1 MTAART
7 DFSPLRR
14 PALLAGAAFALCLLL
29 GWLAYRSLFAY
40 QIGQERRQAALRLD
54 TLALSLDASLARY
67 ESLPG
72 LLALDPSLSALLRA
86 PGETARQAA
95 ANAYLEAAQQNAQIS
110 AAFLIDAHG
119 LTLAASNWRQPYS
132 FVGHNYAF
140 RPYFRDALEHG
151 LGRFYGV
158 GVTTGEPGY
167 FLAAPIRQ
175 GSVLLGVIVLKMG
188 LDSLEQALANSG
200 DPLLLADADG
210 VVFLASARRLRYR
223 SLSPLP
229 AATLARLRDTKQ
241 YGDAPPMPLADRPV
255 PLATQTPLA
264 TLALPDERPRERIV
278 HARPVGKHG
287 WRLVQLGDPGE
298 ARTAAFAAATAVAF
312 ASAFALGLAAH
323 LRQRARRRD
332 ELRRIHAS
340 LETRIAERTADLTAQ
355 IAALERTKAI
365 LRETR
370 DAAVQTGKLATLG
383 QMAAGISHELN
394 QPLAALQTLADNAQ
408 ALLKRNRLDE
418 AAENLQLISDL
429 VGRTGRIVRQL
440 KSFARKEAPTPQPV
454 SVDSAIEHALLIVE
468 PRRRELG
475 ASIHVPDADPAR
487 QVIAEAGRVEQ
498 ILINLLRNGLD
509 AVADHAAPR
518 VEVSC
523 RRNPDDGSRLDL
535 CVRDDGPGLSDEAR
549 HHLFEPF
556 FTTKPAGAG
565 LGLGLAISQTI
576 AESYGGTLS
585 ARNAPGGGAEFV
597 LTLPAVPPEGD
608 SDAAPDA

>member
-1 MTAART
+1 MTPPAFPPPA
-7 DFSPLRR
+7 LRR
-14 PALLAGAAFALCLLL
+14 PAFLAGAALALCLLL
-29 GWLAYRSLFAY
+29 ALLTYRSLFAY
-40 QIGQERRQAALRLD
+40 LLDQERQHAAQRLD
-54 TLALSLDASLARY
+54 ALALSLDAALARH

-72 LLALDPSLSALLRA
+72 LLALDPTLSALLDA
-86 PGETARQAA
+86 PRDPARLAA
-95 ANAYLEAAQQNAQIS
+95 ANAYLEAAQQNAQVA
-110 AAFLIDAHG
+110 AAFLIDAEG
-119 LTLAASNWRQPYS
+119 LTLAASNWRQPLS

-140 RPYFRDALEHG
+140 RPYFRDAVEHG

-167 FLAAPIRQ
+167 FLAAPIRRSQ
-175 GSVLLGVIVLKMG
+175 QLRGVIVLKIG
-188 LDSLEQALANSG
+188 LESLEQALANGG

-210 VVFLASARRLRYR
+210 IVFLASARRLRYR
-223 SLSPLP
+223 SLTPLP
-229 AATLARLRDTKQ
+229 EQVLARLRDSKQ
-241 YGDAPPMPLADRPV
+241 YGEQAPPLLADRPL
-255 PLATQTPLA
+255 PAAGLSR
-264 TLALPDERPRERIV
+264 LALPEERPRERLV
-278 HARPVGKHG
+278 HSRPVGKHG

-298 ARTAAFAAATAVAF
+298 ARTAALAAATATAF
-312 ASAFALGLAAH
+312 ACAFALGLAAH
-323 LRQRARRRD
+323 LRQRARRRE

-498 ILINLLRNGLD
+498 ILINLLRNALD

-597 LTLPAVPPEGD
+597 LTLPAVSPEGD